1 MYPCCTKQRGVHQDM
16 AVVEKRG
23 KKWRAMVRI
32 KPHPTA
38 SKTFNGRKAAEDWA
52 RITEDALRAGLPPP
66 QESMTLETLIDRYIK
81 EMDRFK
87 PISATKRGNLRRWVE
102 SLGDREVSSLT
113 GQDILNHIRARTDAS
128 AALNGGKA
136 PGPAT
141 MAMELGFLA
150 EALAAARSL
159 WNMTIPDVVT
169 AVRPV
174 LRRAGAI
181 AKPEERDRRPTA
193 QELDELAAFYKFNF
207 GAIPM
212 RDLIP
217 FAIDS
222 AMRMGEIVALR
233 WEDYQGGEKPM
244 ILIRDRK
251 DPKDKKGNHQWVPL
265 LGRTAAIIDSQPRNG
280 PLIFPY
286 KADSIGASFRRAC
299 NRLQI
304 ENLHFHDLRHEGTS
318 RLFEQGYT
326 IPEVAIVTGHKD
338 WKSLKRYTQLAPSSL
353 HRDPLHQP
361 LPQSLIFRPG
371 PTSGPEPGSD

>member
-1 MYPCCTKQRGVHQDM
+1 
-16 AVVEKRG
+16 
-23 KKWRAMVRI
+23 
-32 KPHPTA
+32 
-38 SKTFNGRKAAEDWA
+38 
-52 RITEDALRAGLPPP
+52 
-66 QESMTLETLIDRYIK
+66 MTLETLIDRYIK

-87 PISATKRGNLRRWVE
+87 PVSATKRGNLRRWVE
-102 SLGDREVSSLT
+102 SLGDREVSTLT
-113 GQDILNHIRARTDAS
+113 GQDILNHIRARTNPS
-128 AALNGGKA
+128 AALSGGKA

-233 WEDYQGGEKPM
+233 WEDYQDGDKPM

-265 LGRTAAIIDSQPRNG
+265 LGRTAAIIEGQPRSG

-304 ENLHFHDLRHEGTS
+304 EDLHFHDLRHEGTS
-318 RLFEQGYT
+318 RLFERGYT

-353 HRDPLHQP
+353 HRGESNLTRPLAGAYKP
-361 LPQSLIFRPG
+361 WNPG
-371 PTSGPEPGSD
+371 QED

>member
-1 MYPCCTKQRGVHQDM
+1 M

-66 QESMTLETLIDRYIK
+66 QESMTLEALIDRYIK

-87 PISATKRGNLRRWVE
+87 PVSATKRGNLRRWVE
-102 SLGDREVSSLT
+102 SLGDREKWW
-113 GQDILNHIRARTDAS
+113 HP
-128 AALNGGKA
+128 

-150 EALAAARSL
+150 EALAAGRSL

-169 AVRPV
+169 AARPV

-181 AKPEERDRRPTA
+181 AKPEERDRRPTEK
-193 QELDELAAFYKFNF
+193 ELEELASFYKFNF

-233 WEDYQGGEKPM
+233 WEDYRGGDKPM

-251 DPKDKKGNHQWVPL
+251 DPKIKKGNNQWVPL
-265 LGRTAAIIDSQPRNG
+265 LGRTAAIIEGQDRQGS
-280 PLIFPY
+280 LIFPTRRT
-286 KADSIGASFRRAC
+286 ASARHSAVP
-299 NRLQI
+299 I
-304 ENLHFHDLRHEGTS
+304 EDLHFHDLRHEGTS

-326 IPEVAIVTGHKD
+326 IPEVAIVTGHRD
-338 WKSLKRYTQLAPSSL
+338 WKSLKRYTQLAPASL
-353 HRDPLHQP
+353 HRPESNLTRPLEDVYK
-361 LPQSLIFRPG
+361 PG
-371 PTSGPEPGSD
+371 PPSKGR

>member
-1 MYPCCTKQRGVHQDM
+1 M
-16 AVVEKRG
+16 AVIEKRG
-23 KKWRAMVRI
+23 KKWRAMVRL
-32 KPHPTA
+32 KGHPTA
-38 SKTFNGRKAAEDWA
+38 SKTFNGRRSAEDWA
-52 RITEDALRAGLPPP
+52 RITEDALRAGLAPP
-66 QESMTLETLIDRYIK
+66 QESVTLEALIDRYIK

-87 PISATKRGNLRRWVE
+87 PVSATKRGNLRRWVE
-102 SLGDREVSSLT
+102 SLGDREVTSLT
-113 GQDILNHIRARTDAS
+113 GHDILNHIRARTSPGAG
-128 AALNGGKA
+128 LVGGPP

-150 EALAAARSL
+150 EVLAAGRSL

-169 AVRPV
+169 AARPV

-181 AKPEERDRRPTA
+181 AKPEERNRRPT
-193 QELDELAAFYKFNF
+193 EHELAELASFYRFNF
-207 GAIPM
+207 GAVPM

-222 AMRMGEIVALR
+222 AMRLGEIVGLR
-233 WEDYQGGEKPM
+233 WEDYEPGEKPM

-251 DPKDKKGNHQWVPL
+251 DPKTKKGNNQRVPL
-265 LGRTAAIIDSQPRNG
+265 LGRTAAIIDAQPRIG
-280 PLIFPY
+280 PLIFPC

-304 ENLHFHDLRHEGTS
+304 EDLHFHDLRHEGTS

-326 IPEVAIVTGHKD
+326 IPEVAIVTGHKE

-353 HRDPLHQP
+353 HRAPPSLFEP
-361 LPQSLIFRPG
+361 LPNSVVAE
-371 PTSGPEPGSD
+371 PEKQN

>member
-1 MYPCCTKQRGVHQDM
+1 M

-87 PISATKRGNLRRWVE
+87 PISATKRGNLRRWIE
-102 SLGDREVSSLT
+102 SLGDREVVTLT
-113 GQDILNHIRARTDAS
+113 GQDILNHIRARTDPS

-233 WEDYQGGEKPM
+233 WDDYQGGEKPM

-265 LGRTAAIIDSQPRNG
+265 LGRTAAIIESQPRNG

-361 LPQSLIFRPG
+361 VPQSLIHRPA
-371 PTSGPEPGSD
+371 PTSASEPDSD